1 MLMSSPHGWCPS
13 FHWPQEFLVYLGA
26 HFKGLREAT
35 RAFLSSKVRAVRE
48 AGAPQAEVQRLS
60 AIMLPGTAKAGRT
73 WELAQ
78 EDQVYFVKDGSFQ
91 LELIEHATTAGSG
104 SAAAGL
110 KKIPWRSNT
119 QQLQAATYAGTA
131 GGADLGGRP
140 QSSRPSTAP
149 AASSGERG
157 VARVSRRNAP
167 GGGSGSGGNAG
178 GGESENQQQPEDEGA
193 STGGWGRDSGG
204 ARGRRVMPPLADCGV
219 LASVRMAG
227 GGRVVGTLG
236 MEEELQRARLRG
248 TVKKV
253 VARLGPG
260 HWFGGGAALIGEGP
274 LQSGLRLV
282 ATSDAELWHVHVN
295 VFMQQAGD
303 AIIR

>member
-1 MLMSSPHGWCPS
+1 ML
-13 FHWPQEFLVYLGA
+13 Q
-26 HFKGLREAT
+26 
-35 RAFLSSKVRAVRE
+35 
-48 AGAPQAEVQRLS
+48 
-60 AIMLPGTAKAGRT
+60 
-73 WELAQ
+73 
-78 EDQVYFVKDGSFQ
+78 DGSFQ

-253 VARLGPG
+253 SRGEVLRLARLQHCGRKKATRQ
-260 HWFGGGAALIGEGP
+260 AAATLVLASDSIDYACGQHGQQHPVPCLAPP
-274 LQSGLRLV
+274 LQR
-282 ATSDAELWHVHVN
+282 APAWY
-295 VFMQQAGD
+295 
-303 AIIR
+303 